1 MRNRRNVAAIFVAV
15 VVLMGIVAGA
25 SGGLL
30 TRETDSVAIW
40 RVHVDGK
47 SDIDRLVA
55 SGADLVEGRGAD
67 YLLVVGEDTVAAAL
81 RVKGFR
87 VTEDRRLAKIAP
99 TGRVMGPNGPATA
112 LAATF
117 YGGYRTVDEQYAHL
131 ASVAAAYPGL
141 ATTVDYG
148 DSWRKTRG
156 LATGNDLMAICLTNR
171 QAGDCQLSPTSSK
184 PRAVIM
190 AAIHA
195 RELQTSELA
204 WRLIDTL
211 TAEYATNPDIA
222 LLMNTTETWIV
233 PVVNPDG
240 REIVETG
247 GNNPYLQRKNANDS
261 AGICSNPPTSSNHFG
276 VDLNRNANYLWG
288 GVGTSTNPCDQT
300 YKGVS
305 AASEPEESALETL
318 FRQLWPDQHT
328 TGTTPVAST
337 AQGTFITLH
346 SYGNLVLLPP
356 GASATLT
363 PNDVQLR
370 ALAFRMSHF
379 NGYVTGTGPE
389 TLYPTSGTTDD
400 WAYFR
405 LGVAGFTF
413 EVSPTSGT
421 CSGFTPVYTCIDST
435 LWPLN
440 RSALL
445 YSIRVAGAPYSMP
458 RGPTTTSVT
467 VPSSVAPTSSFAL
480 GAVVNDNA
488 YGTAAGSVSRPTA
501 QTVTAAEY
509 FLDVQPG
516 GPGTGTPL
524 AASDGA
530 FSATSETV
538 GATLST
544 AGLSLGA
551 HRVYVRGRNTGGSWG
566 PVSAGSF
573 IVADVVPPTT
583 LFSDD
588 FTSGAAN
595 WSALDGTAVWS
606 LVTVTSNQKYQ
617 GSASKQSTTGQR
629 VAGTASWTNYSVRA
643 DTVTTTKRST
653 NRGPGILARVVDA
666 NNHYRF
672 SYTSGGRWAIEK
684 VSSGTVTLLA
694 QSVAT
699 TLTTNTTYSLR
710 ADVNGSELSFY
721 VNEALVAKATDT
733 TFTAGRI
740 GLRVYGTIS
749 QFDNVTVVSP

>member
-1 MRNRRNVAAIFVAV
+1 MRNHRGLAVIFVASI
-15 VVLMGIVAGA
+15 VLMGVVAGA

-81 RVKGFR
+81 RAKGFR

-148 DSWRKTRG
+148 DSWRKTKG

-211 TAEYATNPDIA
+211 TGEYSTNPDIA
-222 LLMNTTETWIV
+222 LLMDTTEVWIV

-247 GNNPYLQRKNANDS
+247 GNSPYLQRKNANDS
-261 AGICSNPPTSSNHFG
+261 VGICANPPTVTNQFG

-328 TGTTPVAST
+328 TGTTPVAAT

-379 NGYVTGTGPE
+379 NGYQTGTGPE
-389 TLYPTSGTTDD
+389 TLYATSGTTDD

-435 LWPLN
+435 IWPLN

-445 YSIRVAGAPYSMP
+445 YSIRVAGAPYSTP

-467 VPSSVAPTSSFAL
+467 VPPSVAPNSSLAL
-480 GAVVNDNA
+480 SAVVNDNA
-488 YGTAAGSVSRPTA
+488 FGNAAGSISRPTA

-509 FLDVQPG
+509 FLDTRPG
-516 GPGTGTPL
+516 VPGTGIPL

-544 AGLSLGA
+544 AGLPLGD
-551 HRVYVRGRNTGGSWG
+551 HRIYVRGRNAGSWWG

-573 IVADVVPPTT
+573 IVTNVVPPPP
-583 LFSDD
+583 LFSDT

-595 WSALDGTAVWS
+595 WSALDGTASWS
-606 LVTVTSNQKYQ
+606 LVTAGGNQQYQ
-617 GSASKQSTTGQR
+617 GSTSSKSVTGQR
-629 VAGTASWTNYSVRA
+629 VAGTVSWTNYSVSA
-643 DTVTTTKRST
+643 DTFTTTKSASS
-653 NRGPGILARVVDA
+653 RGPGILARVVDV
-666 NNHYRF
+666 NNNYRF
-672 SYTSGGRWAIEK
+672 SYTSSGRWAIEK

-694 QSVAT
+694 QSAAT

-710 ADVNGSELSFY
+710 ADVNGSSLSFS
-721 VNEALVAKATDT
+721 VNGVLVASATDT
-733 TFTAGRI
+733 TITAGRI
-740 GLRVYGTIS
+740 GLRVYGAVTL
-749 QFDNVTVVSP
+749 FDNVQVVSL